1 VFYQGE
7 HRIQAHRAYFSQI
20 RTSRQ
25 TDAVILDIKDFISYV
40 YFLGKIRE
48 NNLNALL
55 KGAIDESALLK
66 AERVLSMKTLY

>member
-1 VFYQGE
+1 MFYQGE

>member
-55 KGAIDESALLK
+55 KGAIDENALLK
-66 AERVLSMKTLY
+66 AEWMLSMKTLY

>member
-1 VFYQGE
+1 MFYQGE
-7 HRIQAHRAYFSQI
+7 HRIQTHRAYFSQI

>member
-1 VFYQGE
+1 MFYQGE
-7 HRIQAHRAYFSQI
+7 HRIQAYRAYFSQI

-66 AERVLSMKTLY
+66 AERMLSMKTPY

>member
-1 VFYQGE
+1 MFYQSE